1 LRTSSGRSIKKDF
14 DLENFLNNAFKI
26 AEKVA
31 AIIKIEIMSS
41 RLNMRAIIT
50 HVNLV
55 LSVI

>member
-1 LRTSSGRSIKKDF
+1 LDK
-14 DLENFLNNAFKI
+14 FLSNAFKI

-31 AIIKIEIMSS
+31 AIIKIEIINS